1 MVCGDGTFGRG
12 SGLDDVMRGRPSGAI
27 SVLKRDTMELAVLS
41 LPYEDTGRVAT
52 YKLGK
57 GPLQEADQLA
67 S

>member
-1 MVCGDGTFGRG
+1 M
-12 SGLDDVMRGRPSGAI
+12 GAI
-27 SVLKRDTMELAVLS
+27 SVLIRDATELVVLS

-57 GPLQEADQLA
+57 GPLQEPDQLA